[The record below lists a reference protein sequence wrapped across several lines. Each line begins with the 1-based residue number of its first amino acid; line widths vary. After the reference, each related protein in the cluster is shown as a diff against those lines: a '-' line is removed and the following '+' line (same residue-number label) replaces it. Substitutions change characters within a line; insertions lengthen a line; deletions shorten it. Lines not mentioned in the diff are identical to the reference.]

1 MENLPFLP
9 LSSFFFFLALAV
21 YGRRDARIG
30 KVDASNVED

>member
-9 LSSFFFFLALAV
+9 LSSSFFLGLAV